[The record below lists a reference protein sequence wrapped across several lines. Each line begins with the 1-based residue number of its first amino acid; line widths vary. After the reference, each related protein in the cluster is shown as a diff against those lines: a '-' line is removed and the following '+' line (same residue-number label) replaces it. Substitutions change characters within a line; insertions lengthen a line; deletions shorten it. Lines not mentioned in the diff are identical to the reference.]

1 MSGKWG
7 CWSQKIKGQC
17 YLTKLETL
25 EYEIQNI
32 RKYLSILEKKEKRL
46 KQSLQRSNFV
56 DLLKV
61 EGTYLDGYALLP
73 AEIEPIRSTK
83 KDTLQ
88 EACTFTPD
96 TCAGSFWFKTR
107 LNESLKVELRQ
118 AINQYN
124 QLLSVCLQL
133 QYFYEHT
140 TPQLAYAHYF
150 LKTIEGSERIIV
162 LCSEMTNFLKNLPE
176 QNYGKIYLFTSDTI
190 TQVAP
195 ESYLEFK
202 YEKGTLYVLQMNM
215 ASLHRGLEEVL
226 LNGLEEF
233 SKVLSP
239 YLSGK
244 RYLPI
249 SKLQGELGVEKYA
262 SRAVL
267 IKAYLKNN
275 FIPHGKD
282 YPDGTYLPYQ
292 IMQKNI

>member
-1 MSGKWG
+1 MNGKWG
-7 CWSQKIKGQC
+7 CWSQKVKGQC
-17 YLTKLETL
+17 YLTQLETL
-25 EYEIQNI
+25 DNEIQNI
-32 RKYLSILEKKEKRL
+32 RNYLSILEKKEKRL

-56 DLLKV
+56 DLLKI
-61 EGTYLDGYALLP
+61 EGTYLDGYTLLP
-73 AEIEPIRSTK
+73 PEIEHMKPAK
-83 KDTLQ
+83 KSKPQ
-88 EACTFTPD
+88 EACVLTPD

-107 LNESLKVELRQ
+107 LSENLKVELRQ

-124 QLLSVCLQL
+124 RLLSICIQL

-150 LKTIEGSERIIV
+150 LKTLESPERIIV

-176 QNYGKIYLFTSDTI
+176 KNHGKIHLFTSDTT

-202 YEKGTLYVLQMNM
+202 YEKGTLYIVQMNI
-215 ASLHRGLEEVL
+215 ASLHRGLEEVF

-233 SKVLSP
+233 SRVLSS

-267 IKAYLKNN
+267 VKAYLKNN